1 MKHSEPLFISS
12 AEMDRHCKAAK
23 ELRSQYLRD
32 IAEGLR
38 RKIMPQKQSV
48 VFVEAFVV
56 VTLLVICVYWATFI
70 RVIGSDGSWLRLRDE
85 PGATDHQHVSSSTNF
100 RGRLPQTHRRAR
112 HIGLASK
119 LVREAEGRHA

>member
-1 MKHSEPLFISS
+1 MKHSEPLFFSS
-12 AEMDRHCKAAK
+12 ADMDRHCKADK

-32 IAEGLR
+32 IAEGIR

-70 RVIGSDGSWLRLRDE
+70 GSLEATEAGSGSAMSPEQLTINTSR
-85 PGATDHQHVSSSTNF
+85 Q
-100 RGRLPQTHRRAR
+100 LPTFEDAYRR
-112 HIGLASK
+112 HTGVLDT
-119 LVREAEGRHA
+119 LD

>member
-12 AEMDRHCKAAK
+12 ADMDRHCKAAK

-32 IAEGLR
+32 IAEGIR

-70 RVIGSDGSWLRLRDE
+70 GSLEATEAGSGSAMSPEQLTINTSR
-85 PGATDHQHVSSSTNF
+85 Q
-100 RGRLPQTHRRAR
+100 LPTFEDAYRR
-112 HIGLASK
+112 HTGVLDT
-119 LVREAEGRHA
+119 LE

>member
-1 MKHSEPLFISS
+1 MKHSEPLFLSS

-23 ELRSQYLRD
+23 ELRSQYLRN

-48 VFVEAFVV
+48 VFVEASVV

-70 RVIGSDGSWLRLRDE
+70 GSLEATEAGSGSAMSPEQL
-85 PGATDHQHVSSSTNF
+85 TSNTSN
-100 RGRLPQTHRRAR
+100 RLPTFEDAYRR
-112 HIGLASK
+112 HTGVLDT
-119 LVREAEGRHA
+119 LD